1 METGLAEKTVAT
13 LVKIKSLSSSSLETL
28 KGGRR
33 NGPEQRWKL
42 TIYKYGTNKMKMIAL
57 V

>member
-13 LVKIKSLSSSSLETL
+13 LVKIKSLSFSSLETL
-28 KGGRR
+28 KGDRR